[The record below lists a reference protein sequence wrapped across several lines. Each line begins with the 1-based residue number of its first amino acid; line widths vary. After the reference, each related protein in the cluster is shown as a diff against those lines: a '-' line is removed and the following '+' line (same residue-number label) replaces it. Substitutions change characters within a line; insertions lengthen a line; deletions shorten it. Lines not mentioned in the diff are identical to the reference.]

1 MTNLAKQTVVR
12 MQDFRAG
19 EVADRLSKRLSAL
32 TEEVSGKVRA
42 NPWQAAGAMALAGV
56 AAGFLAAWGLS
67 RARRKV
73 RLADSGDMT
82 AVSGGG

>member
-19 EVADRLSKRLSAL
+19 EVADRLSKTLSEL

-73 RLADSGDMT
+73 RPADSGDMT
-82 AVSGGG
+82 AVTGEG

>member
-19 EVADRLSKRLSAL
+19 EVAGRLSKTLNALSQQ
-32 TEEVSGKVRA
+32 VSGKVRA

-67 RARRKV
+67 RARRKSGP
-73 RLADSGDMT
+73 ADSADVT
-82 AVSGGG
+82 AVTGGG